1 MYKGP
6 LTHSLHCSEFV
17 ELTLYYVFGQYGGW
31 RENYLIPCV
40 YQTPE
45 AFNTGASTYVGKSM
59 TVMMPIMIENVQNDY
74 TFKFNIDKLSN
85 TATK

>member
-1 MYKGP
+1 MYKEP
-6 LTHSLHCSEFV
+6 LTHSLLCSEFV
-17 ELTLYYVFGQYGGW
+17 ELTLYYVSGQYGGW
-31 RENYLIPCV
+31 GENYLIPCV